1 MPTKRN
7 RKEGLIEKKII
18 SYLRTHRTKKFNHKQ
33 LAAVVGVDHKDLKKK
48 IVYILD
54 RLERKK
60 MVDKVSRG
68 QYQIAFSERISHEGI
83 LTILPS
89 GKGVVRSDSLKEDVF
104 IPFRYLNKA
113 FHGDS
118 VLIGDVNH
126 KEGRTE
132 GRVLAVVER
141 QNKIFTGILQKSKN
155 FSFVQCR
162 NAVMYTDFFIV
173 KEDMK
178 GCSDGDKVAVRFKSW
193 PEKAKAPYGRIEKN
207 LGKPGMT
214 DTEVQS
220 ILHDHGIAT
229 EFPKLVLKEVKE
241 IPSLFDKEEI
251 TQRRDFRETLTFTI
265 DPIKAKDFDDAL
277 SFKEV
282 SHDLFE
288 IGIHIAD
295 VSHYV
300 PPDSALDQDAFER
313 GTSVYLVDRV
323 VPMLPEKLSNGLC
336 SLRPGEEK
344 LTFSAVFHL
353 DKNAQ
358 VKKSWFGKTVIHS
371 DHRFSY
377 EEVECLLDSKEAVVS
392 KEVSLTGKEY
402 RVLNET
408 LKALQ
413 ISNQLAKKLRS
424 QRMKEG
430 AISFNKTEVG
440 FELDDKGNPIEVVFK
455 KTLQAHNLIEEM
467 MLLANRSVAT
477 FMAQHTGKKMFP
489 YRIHDL
495 PDAEKIENLKRT
507 VKNLG
512 YSFSSKKNNINQSI
526 NQLLKD
532 CNGSKEQNLIET
544 LVLRCMSKA
553 KYTSKNIGHYGLSFD
568 YYCHF
573 SSPIR
578 RYPDL
583 MVHRILEA
591 HLKER
596 KEKKIT
602 FSTFEDACTH
612 LSQREQR
619 AVKAERDSIKF
630 MQTLFMKDKVG
641 QEFEGVISGVTE
653 RGIYVELEE
662 NKCEGFIFV
671 NTIQGDYFSFD
682 IEKHMLIG
690 RQTDRQ
696 FVLGDKVRIVVDKV
710 NVLKRYLDFRLLI
723 DSSINNTTN

>member
-1 MPTKRN
+1 MPAKKN

-18 SYLRTHRTKKFNHKQ
+18 SYLRAHRTKKFNHKQ
-33 LAAVVGVDHKDLKKK
+33 LATVVGGDEIDSKKQ
-48 IVYILD
+48 ILYILD

-60 MVDKVSRG
+60 MVNKVSRG

-83 LTILPS
+83 VSILPS
-89 GKGVVRSDSLKEDVF
+89 GKGVVSVDSSQKDVF

-113 FHGDS
+113 FHGDR
-118 VLIGDVNH
+118 VLIGDVKH
-126 KEGRTE
+126 KKGRTE
-132 GRVLAVVER
+132 GKVRAVVER
-141 QNKIFTGILQKSKN
+141 HDKLFTGILQKSKN

-162 NAVMYTDFFIV
+162 NAVMYTDFFIA

-178 GCSDGDKVAVRFKSW
+178 GCNDGDMVAVRFKSW
-193 PEKAKAPYGRIEKN
+193 PGNAKAPYGRIEKN
-207 LGKPGMT
+207 LGKPGVT

-229 EFPKLVLKEVKE
+229 DFPTEVLKEVQK
-241 IPSLFDKEEI
+241 IPPLFDKDGI

-277 SFKEV
+277 SFKEI
-282 SHDLFE
+282 SNNLFE
-288 IGIHIAD
+288 VGIHIAD

-300 PPDSALDQDAFER
+300 PSHSALDEEAFER

-344 LTFSAVFHL
+344 LTFSAVFYL
-353 DKNAQ
+353 DKNARI
-358 VKKSWFGKTVIHS
+358 KKSWFGKTVIHS
-371 DHRFSY
+371 NHRFSY
-377 EEVECLLDSKEAVVS
+377 EEVESLLDSKAAVVS
-392 KEVSLTGKEY
+392 KEVSLTGREY
-402 RVLNET
+402 KVPNQT

-430 AISFNKTEVG
+430 AISFNKTEVS
-440 FELDDKGNPIEVVFK
+440 FELDDKGNPIEVVFR

-467 MLLANRSVAT
+467 MLIANRSVAT
-477 FMAQHTGKKMFP
+477 FIAQHTEKKMFP
-489 YRIHDL
+489 YRIHDV
-495 PDAEKIENLKRT
+495 PDAEKIENLKQT

-526 NQLLKD
+526 NQLLKV

-573 SSPIR
+573 TSPIR

-583 MVHRILEA
+583 MVHRILET
-591 HLKER
+591 HLKKG
-596 KEKKIT
+596 KEKKT
-602 FSTFEDACTH
+602 SFSIFEEACTH

-630 MQTLFMKDKVG
+630 MQTLFMKDRVG

-671 NTIQGDYFSFD
+671 NTIRGDYFSFD
-682 IEKHMLIG
+682 MEKHMLVG
-690 RQTDRQ
+690 QQTERK

-710 NVLKRYLDFRLLI
+710 NVLKRYLDFRLV
-723 DSSINNTTN
+723 S

>member
-1 MPTKRN
+1 MQNKRN
-7 RKEGLIEKKII
+7 RKEGQIEKKII
-18 SYLRTHRTKKFNHKQ
+18 SYLRTHRTKKFNNKQ
-33 LAAVVGVDHKDLKKK
+33 LAAVVGRADKDSQKQ

-60 MVDKVSRG
+60 IVDKVSRG
-68 QYQIAFSERISHEGI
+68 QYQIAFSEQIRYEGI
-83 LTILPS
+83 LAILPS
-89 GKGVVRSDSLKEDVF
+89 GKGVVRLDSLKEDVF
-104 IPFRYLNKA
+104 IPFNYLNKA
-113 FHGDS
+113 FHGDR
-118 VLIGDVNH
+118 VLIGDVKHKNGK
-126 KEGRTE
+126 KEGKVR
-132 GRVLAVVER
+132 AIIER
-141 QNKIFTGILQKSKN
+141 QDKIFTGILQKSKN
-155 FSFVQCR
+155 FSFVQCKS
-162 NAVMYTDFFIV
+162 AIMYTDFFIA

-178 GCSDGDKVAVRFKSW
+178 GCNEGDKVAVRFKSW
-193 PEKAKAPYGRIEKN
+193 SGKSKAPQGTIEKN
-207 LGKPGMT
+207 LGKPGVT

-229 EFPKLVLKEVKE
+229 DFSKTVLKEVEK

-251 TQRRDFRETLTFTI
+251 SQRRDFRETLTFTI

-277 SFKEV
+277 SFKEI
-282 SHDLFE
+282 SNDIFE

-300 PPDSALDQDAFER
+300 PPHSALDEEAFER

-323 VPMLPEKLSNGLC
+323 VPMLPEKLSNDLC

-377 EEVECLLDSKEAVVS
+377 EEVESLLDSKEKVVS
-392 KEVSLTGKEY
+392 KDVSLTGKEY
-402 RVLNET
+402 KVPSQT
-408 LKALQ
+408 LKALL
-413 ISNQLAKKLRS
+413 ITNQLANKLRS
-424 QRMKEG
+424 RRMKEG
-430 AISFNKTEVG
+430 AISFNKKEVS
-440 FELDDKGNPIEVVFK
+440 FELDGKGNPIEVLFR
-455 KTLQAHNLIEEM
+455 KTLKAHNLIEEM

-477 FMAQHTGKKMFP
+477 FIAQDTGKKVFP
-489 YRIHDL
+489 YRIHDV
-495 PDAEKIENLKRT
+495 PDAEKLENLKQT

-512 YSFSSKKNNINQSI
+512 YSLSLNKKNINQSI
-526 NQLLKD
+526 NQLLKE
-532 CNGSKEQNLIET
+532 CNDSNEQNLIET

-573 SSPIR
+573 TSPIR

-583 MVHRILEA
+583 MVHRILETY
-591 HLKER
+591 LKEI
-596 KEKKIT
+596 KEKKT
-602 FSTFEDACTH
+602 SFSTFEEACTH

-641 QEFEGVISGVTE
+641 QEFEGVISGVME

-662 NKCEGFIFV
+662 NKCEGLV
-671 NTIQGDYFSFD
+671 YANTIQGDYFSFD
-682 IEKHMLIG
+682 MEKHMLIG
-690 RQTDRQ
+690 ELTERK

-710 NVLKRYLDFRLLI
+710 NVLKRYLDFRLV
-723 DSSINNTTN
+723 N